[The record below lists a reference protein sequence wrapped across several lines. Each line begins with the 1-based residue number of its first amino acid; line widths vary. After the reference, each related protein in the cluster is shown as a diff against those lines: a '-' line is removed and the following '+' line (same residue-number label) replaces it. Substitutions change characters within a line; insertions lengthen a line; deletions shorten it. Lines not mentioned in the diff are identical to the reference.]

1 MLNKLLLATLFVT
14 AQPAAAAA
22 LPQDGVEA
30 PPAKG
35 VEPEPEKKS
44 ALARPRMT
52 LAAPP
57 VARKWEFAPTYAS
70 ASAAREGRLARSAV
84 PEPQAAAASAPGIAD
99 NSFLIEEAYNQEYG
113 VVQHISAFQ
122 RAISG
127 DGWEYGFTQE
137 WPFNPAPRSQLSYT
151 VFATSGG
158 VPGSSS
164 GIGDVLLNYRYQ
176 AIGDGSARV
185 AFSPRASLLVPSGSA
200 RHGRGAGGVGMQF
213 NLPVSWKLADRLVT
227 HWNAGTTIVPHAKNS
242 LGETATTYNYFLGQS
257 FIYAASPRFNLMLEM
272 LFDSSQSVV
281 AQDRAAWENSVVI
294 NPGFRW
300 AHNFESGLQ
309 IVPGIAFPVE
319 VGNSGRGNWGI
330 FLYLS
335 FEHPFGRGAP

>member
-1 MLNKLLLATLFVT
+1 MLMAVVQAPTLE
-14 AQPAAAAA
+14 AQAVDPFKE
-22 LPQDGVEA
+22 QE
-30 PPAKG
+30 
-35 VEPEPEKKS
+35 EERS
-44 ALARPRMT
+44 ASLRVGARPRMSFSAGPST
-52 LAAPP
+52 
-57 VARKWEFAPTYAS
+57 RKPGFAETYAS
-70 ASAAREGRLARSAV
+70 AAARRESV
-84 PEPQAAAASAPGIAD
+84 QAGDAGAQSPAAGASEPGIAD

-127 DGWEYGFTQE
+127 DGWEYSFTQE
-137 WPFNPAPRSQLSYT
+137 WPFNPAPKSQLSYT
-151 VFATSGG
+151 VFGTSGG
-158 VPGSSS
+158 VPGSSG
-164 GIGDVLLNYRYQ
+164 GIGDMLLNYRYQ
-176 AIGDGSARV
+176 AIGDGNARV

-227 HWNAGTTIVPHAKNS
+227 HWNAGTTIVPRAKDPVGN
-242 LGETATTYNYFLGQS
+242 TATTYGYSLGQS
-257 FIYAASPRFNLMLEM
+257 FIYSASPRLNLMLET

-281 AQDRAAWENSVVI
+281 AQGRAAWENSVIV

-335 FEHPFGRGAP
+335 FEHPFGKRAP